1 MKIRY
6 LAALGA
12 VLITAGCAKNP
23 EAVVPLQM
31 PPNAYAGLTC
41 DQLGSEAR
49 QTDAALMQLTA
60 DQKQAVT
67 GDAIGVF
74 LIGVPVSSLSGADK
88 EGLLALPIGDVASL
102 LVLERSQEPQL
113 LDGVGLVLDLC
124 LQSPDCLSV
133 HHWPVGGANRIEVGA
148 DAIFDLLCSHETTL
162 TDP

>member
-1 MKIRY
+1 MKIQFV
-6 LAALGA
+6 AALGA

-88 EGLLALPIGDVASL
+88 EGLLAQKKGEKIAI
-102 LVLERSQEPQL
+102 ESQQRNQK
-113 LDGVGLVLDLC
+113 C
-124 LQSPDCLSV
+124 
-133 HHWPVGGANRIEVGA
+133 GA
-148 DAIFDLLCSHETTL
+148 
-162 TDP
+162 